1 MFARAALPASW
12 SPGSSGRQRCFR
24 GRELELSK
32 EGRFFMDEKGPGEP
46 HAWRRGSLSR
56 ERRRERIL
64 KSAELLFAA
73 TGLKSTTTAALA
85 KAAGISEA
93 ILYRH
98 FGAKQKLFE
107 KVVERNTEQR
117 LARLEGRLASIPE
130 LSPLECIDRM
140 AEATILA
147 CADGEGNASV
157 MAWALLELPEF
168 AADVYRSEIGA
179 TELMWDRE
187 ICRRYAESPV
197 RPRLAIHLVP
207 YVVHACMAFGLWL
220 ATLRHKAATAQAHAR
235 QYAEGVVD
243 AARMVLSFC
252 PESLAA
258 GSAGTTAEDEVCRA
272 S

>member
-1 MFARAALPASW
+1 MVRFT
-12 SPGSSGRQRCFR
+12 GRKSC
-24 GRELELSK
+24 
-32 EGRFFMDEKGPGEP
+32 MDEKGADKPRVS
-46 HAWRRGSLSR
+46 RRGRLSR
-56 ERRRERIL
+56 ERRREEIL
-64 KSAELLFAA
+64 KSAELLFGA
-73 TGLKSTTTAALA
+73 TGLRSTTTAGLA

-93 ILYRH
+93 ILFRH
-98 FGAKQKLFE
+98 FGAKRRLFE
-107 KVVERNTEQR
+107 KVVERNTQER
-117 LARLEGRLASIPE
+117 LAGLEDRLSAIPD
-130 LSPLECIDRM
+130 LPALDCIDRM

-157 MAWALLELPEF
+157 MAWALLEMPEF

-179 TELMWDRE
+179 TQLMWDGE
-187 ICRRYAESPV
+187 ICKRFADSPV
-197 RPRLAIHLVP
+197 RPRLTIHLVP

-258 GSAGTTAEDEVCRA
+258 ARAGVPAEDEVCRA

>member
-1 MFARAALPASW
+1 
-12 SPGSSGRQRCFR
+12 
-24 GRELELSK
+24 
-32 EGRFFMDEKGPGEP
+32 MDEKGPDKP
-46 HAWRRGSLSR
+46 RAWRRVRLSR
-56 ERRRERIL
+56 ERRREQIL
-64 KSAELLFAA
+64 KSAELQFAA
-73 TGLKSTTTAALA
+73 TGLRSTTTAALA

-107 KVVERNTEQR
+107 IVVERNTQQR
-117 LARLEGRLASIPE
+117 LAGLEGRLFSIPD
-130 LSPLECIDRM
+130 LPPLESIDRM

-157 MAWALLELPEF
+157 MVWALLEMPEF
-168 AADVYRSEIGA
+168 AADVYRREIGA
-179 TELMWDRE
+179 TEAMWDGE
-187 ICRRYAESPV
+187 IRNRFEDPAV
-197 RPRLAIHLVP
+197 RTPLAIHLVP

-252 PESLAA
+252 PESLGAA
-258 GSAGTTAEDEVCRA
+258 ARAPAQRRA